1 MENSPMPLVPAT
13 FTTDELAKCSAG
25 LNLLRKDWASRAMD
39 AGLMGNESERV
50 RSLAIVQETTDL
62 INRIAGLITEEQGAA
77 LMSSL
82 IRDLKKR
89 GPNG

>member
-1 MENSPMPLVPAT
+1 
-13 FTTDELAKCSAG
+13 
-25 LNLLRKDWASRAMD
+25 MD